1 MGAQKKKKRC
11 DDVSSGATR
20 RGYID
25 LIWETH
31 LPTTRNFFPISSFR
45 IEHSRVGIA
54 ESTREDIRSLVVVSL
69 ACLVYT
75 AVAAQGNQERTGLHT
90 PRGSGATRT
99 QVERKNG
106 NGRFAEAAISIST

>member
-1 MGAQKKKKRC
+1 MGAQKKRC

-20 RGYID
+20 RGCID

-99 QVERKNG
+99 QVGRKKLNG
-106 NGRFAEAAISIST
+106 NGRFAGAAISIST